1 MIEDRKSRPLRQTS
15 LVQLAKKGIF
25 IGLEDDAIDQEHG
38 PHSSPHS
45 AVLPTSISTVPHN
58 AAASL
63 QSSPN
68 STVLP
73 ASVLAAHHTAAV
85 SPQSSSHSTFLPTSV
100 SADHSTA
107 AVSPQSSPHS
117 AVLPTS
123 VSAAHHTAAASYT
136 RIKKNTGYLYI
147 KNGHVYKSCG
157 QKAGTK
163 YLKCYNK
170 NCKGT
175 ARIKEDQLIEKVIS
189 FIFCVFII

>member
-38 PHSSPHS
+38 PH
-45 AVLPTSISTVPHN
+45 
-58 AAASL
+58 
-63 QSSPN
+63 
-68 STVLP
+68 
-73 ASVLAAHHTAAV
+73 
-85 SPQSSSHSTFLPTSV
+85 
-100 SADHSTA
+100 
-107 AVSPQSSPHS
+107 SSPHS

-175 ARIKEDQLIEKVIS
+175 ARIKEDQLIEIVIS

>member
-1 MIEDRKSRPLRQTS
+1 MMQLIKNMGLIAALTRQSCPHLSRQ
-15 LVQLAKKGIF
+15 
-25 IGLEDDAIDQEHG
+25 
-38 PHSSPHS
+38 
-45 AVLPTSISTVPHN
+45 
-58 AAASL
+58 
-63 QSSPN
+63 
-68 STVLP
+68 
-73 ASVLAAHHTAAV
+73 
-85 SPQSSSHSTFLPTSV
+85 FLTTLLHP
-100 SADHSTA
+100 TA

-175 ARIKEDQLIEKVIS
+175 ARIKEDQLIEIVIS